1 MAKHHRKHK
10 AEGGAS
16 GEKDFGA
23 PRDDWKEEESSKP
36 PVYAGKGH
44 VTEEAEEKKHGGKAH
59 HKRHKRK
66 HGGATKVHKHHEH
79 GEHMKHAKHLG
90 HVKGEQHFPPAG
102 KAPRKSGGPVARKSG
117 GRTGSNFSPLSSAHA
132 GEAPKDH
139 RTTEID

>member
-10 AEGGAS
+10 ASGGEA

-36 PVYAGKGH
+36 PVYAGGAGK
-44 VTEEAEEKKHGGKAH
+44 VPDEAEEKKKGGRA
-59 HKRHKRK
+59 KRK
-66 HGGATKVHKHHEH
+66 RGGATKINKHHES
-79 GEHMKHAKHLG
+79 GEDMKHAKHLG
-90 HVKGEQHFPPAG
+90 KVKGEQHFPNAG
-102 KAPRKSGGPVARKSG
+102 RAPRKSG

-132 GEAPKDH
+132 GEAPKGH